1 MNKNIKRIT
10 ALLLCA
16 MLTAGM
22 LASCGSDSGNTPAAT
37 TAAAAGDT
45 TAAETTE
52 PDALAGVD
60 LGGETMRIYVNTFNL
75 SAMGNSNY
83 LVEGPE
89 EETGDLVNDSAYA
102 RNRTV
107 EEKLNVKLEFIQSEK
122 NYDKVSSDIA
132 KYINSGDDAFDLI
145 IDDLYPL
152 AELTLQGMFQNA
164 MGGKY
169 FDFDQKYWMRDFME
183 DMTIGNDSAY
193 ILAGDFFIDV
203 LRTAHGLI
211 FNKDLMTNLGL
222 DSSELYSTIL
232 DGKWTYD
239 EFMNYINAGY
249 ADLNGDSQRDV
260 DDQYG
265 FVTLQIWGPSIP
277 MIMSGDPGFI
287 TRDEDGIPS
296 IAVNNEKSIKLL
308 DKLLTLFYSDGVY
321 YENQDAETA
330 FMNGKA
336 LFIGYQRLGSLEYF
350 RSMEDEIGIV
360 PYPKLDEQQE
370 NYVTSVHDT
379 TQVGVIPV
387 TTSKLEMISAVTEA
401 LCRETQ
407 ETVIPAYYETALK
420 VKYTR
425 DDESAQMIDIIHDNI
440 SQGFALAYDSS
451 LGTILMKG
459 TFYTSL
465 ESNQNKFVSLYSK
478 METASQKKL
487 DKMVET
493 FQEAV
498 AQ

>member
-1 MNKNIKRIT
+1 MKNYIKRTT
-10 ALLLCA
+10 AILLCA
-16 MLTAGM
+16 LLCSGA
-22 LASCGSDSGNTPAAT
+22 LASCGASESDTPAQT
-37 TAAAAGDT
+37 TAAAGET
-45 TAAETTE
+45 TAAATTE
-52 PDALAGVD
+52 ADPLAGID
-60 LGGETMRIYVNTFNL
+60 LGGDTMRIYVNTFDL

-107 EEKLNVKLEFIQSEK
+107 EEKLNVKLRFIQSEK
-122 NYDKVSSDIA
+122 NYDKVSADIS
-132 KYINSGDDAFDLI
+132 KYINSGEDAFELI

-164 MGGKY
+164 MEGEH
-169 FDFDQKYWMRDFME
+169 FDFNQKYWMRDFME

-222 DSSELYSTIL
+222 EPSELYSTVL

-239 EFMNYINAGY
+239 ELIKYTNAGY

-265 FVTLQIWGPSIP
+265 FTTLQIWGPSIP
-277 MIMSGDPGFI
+277 MIISGDPGFI

-296 IAVNNEKSIKLL
+296 IAVNNEKSIRLL
-308 DKLLTLFYSDGVY
+308 DKLLAFFYSDGVY
-321 YENQDAETA
+321 YENENAETA

-336 LFIGYQRLGSLEYF
+336 MFIGYQRLGSLEYF
-350 RSMEDEIGIV
+350 RSMENEIGIV

-379 TQVGVIPV
+379 TQVGVIPI
-387 TTSKLEMISAVTEA
+387 TTTKLDMISAVTEA
-401 LCRETQ
+401 LCAETQ
-407 ETVIPAYYETALK
+407 ETVLPAYYETALK

-440 SQGFALAYDSS
+440 SQGFALAYDTS

-459 TFYTSL
+459 TFYASL
-465 ESNQNKFVSLYSK
+465 ESNQNKFASLYSK

-487 DKMVET
+487 DKMIET
-493 FQEAV
+493 FKEAV